1 VRVPTLEPIDP
12 VAPLGQSFER
22 LFERE
27 GLLHFTLP
35 ERIRAIYGGGIG
47 FAERCL
53 FANFVASLD
62 GVVGLPGD
70 KESGQII
77 SGKSA
82 ADRFVMGL
90 LRACADAVVV
100 GAGTFR
106 KAPGHL
112 WRAESIYPAAAESFA
127 QLRRELRLRPQ
138 PLLVLV
144 TGSGSVDPAHPA
156 LRDAW
161 VVTTRPGAAKLAPT
175 LPDSA
180 RLVALEGERVR
191 MATVLERLHGE
202 GYARVLT
209 EGGPSLFAEVVK
221 EKLLSELFLT
231 LAPALFGR
239 HENDGR
245 LALAQ
250 GQDLSGARFEL
261 ASLRRH
267 GSLLFLRY
275 VLER

>member
-1 VRVPTLEPIDP
+1 VPTPDP
-12 VAPLGQSFER
+12 VAPAGGNLER

-27 GLLHFTLP
+27 GLPSFTLP
-35 ERIRAIYGGGIG
+35 ERLSAIYGGAIG
-47 FAERCL
+47 FAAPCL

-90 LRACADAVVV
+90 VRACADAVVI

-112 WRAESIYPAAAESFA
+112 WRAEAIYPAAAESFA
-127 QLRRELRLRPQ
+127 ELRRQLGLRPQ
-138 PLLVLV
+138 PLFVLV
-144 TGSGSVDPAHPA
+144 TGSGDIDPAHPA

-161 VVTTRPGAAKLAPT
+161 VVTSPAGAAKLAPV
-175 LPDSA
+175 LPASA
-180 RLVALEGERVR
+180 RVVTLDGAVR
-191 MATVLERLHGE
+191 MATVLERLHGA

-221 EKLLSELFLT
+221 ERLLSELFLT
-231 LAPALFGR
+231 LSPLLFGR
-239 HENDGR
+239 CENDGR

-250 GQDLSGARFEL
+250 GQDVGGARFEL

-267 GSLLFLRY
+267 GSLLFARY